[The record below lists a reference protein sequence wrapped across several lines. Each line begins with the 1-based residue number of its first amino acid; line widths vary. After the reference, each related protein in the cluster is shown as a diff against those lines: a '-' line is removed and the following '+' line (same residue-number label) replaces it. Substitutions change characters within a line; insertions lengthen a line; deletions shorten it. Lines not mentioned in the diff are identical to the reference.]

1 MNQGTRKYDAL
12 DVVSLFSRMK
22 KKEWEIFLYRAYNN
36 RNINKLIAYRYG
48 FQAGL
53 ADAAKKNLSTP
64 EIDLWVMKRVR
75 DIEKIAQKVVR
86 LRTPNPCDDPL
97 YAKKDPLGYVHKAK
111 FAKQQRDRELERF
124 FQESSF

>member
-1 MNQGTRKYDAL
+1 MSHINRRYEAL

-22 KKEWEIFLYRAYNN
+22 KKEWEVFLYRAYNN

-53 ADAAKKNLSTP
+53 SDAAKKGITTP

-75 DIEKIAQKVVR
+75 DIEKVAQKVVR
-86 LRTPNPCDDPL
+86 LRTPNPADDPL

-111 FAKQQRDRELERF
+111 IAKKQRDRELERF